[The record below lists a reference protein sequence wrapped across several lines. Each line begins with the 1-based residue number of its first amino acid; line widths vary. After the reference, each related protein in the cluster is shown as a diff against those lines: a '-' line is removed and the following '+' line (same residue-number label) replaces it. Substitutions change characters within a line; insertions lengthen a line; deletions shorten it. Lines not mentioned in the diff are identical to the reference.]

1 MYERWI
7 LPYLLDFAC
16 GIRPVRLQRQKIVPL
31 ARGRVLEIGIGTG
44 LNLPHYVPG
53 QIDSLQGLDPG
64 VSMHRLAQKRLRA
77 TGLSAELIPL
87 SAESIPMPGASFD
100 TVVCTYTLCTIPDA
114 AGALSEMRRVLKPDG
129 RLLFCEHG
137 RAPDPGVATWQA
149 RLNKLWSPIAG
160 GCRLDRNI
168 PDLLDDAGFRVES
181 LEQMY
186 LPGPRVLTYNYWGSA
201 QAAA

>member
-1 MYERWI
+1 MYERWV
-7 LPYLLDFAC
+7 LPYLLDLAC
-16 GIRPVRLQRQKIVPL
+16 GIKPVRRQRAKVVPQ

-44 LNLPHYVPG
+44 LNLHHYDADR
-53 QIDSLQGLDPG
+53 IHSLHGLDPG
-64 VSMHRLAQKRLRA
+64 EAMHRLARKRMRA
-77 TGLSAELIPL
+77 AGLEAELVPL
-87 SAESIPMPGASFD
+87 SAESIPMADHSFD

-137 RAPDPGVATWQA
+137 EAPDSGVARWQT
-149 RLNKLWSPIAG
+149 RLNRVWKPIAG
-160 GCRLDRNI
+160 GCHLDRKI
-168 PDLLDDAGFRVES
+168 PDLLSDAGFQVES

-201 QAAA
+201 KPG

>member
-181 LEQMY
+181 LE
-186 LPGPRVLTYNYWGSA
+186 
-201 QAAA
+201 

>member
-77 TGLSAELIPL
+77 IGLSAELIPL

-137 RAPDPGVATWQA
+137 RAPDPGVA
-149 RLNKLWSPIAG
+149 
-160 GCRLDRNI
+160 
-168 PDLLDDAGFRVES
+168 
-181 LEQMY
+181 
-186 LPGPRVLTYNYWGSA
+186 PGPGPLHQPWTPLTE
-201 QAAA
+201 

>member
-77 TGLSAELIPL
+77 IGLSAELIPL